1 MRLSVI
7 VPVYNERDSIEK
19 IIDVIKSVPV
29 EKEIIVIDDFSKD
42 GTRDTLKTIKDI
54 KLLFHEKNQGKGS
67 AIRTGIKQASGDI
80 IIIQDADLEYNP
92 NDYTKMLP
100 YFNDKKVQAVFGS
113 RFKGNSTFLLKSRI
127 ANKFLVILTNILY
140 SSHISDMET
149 CYKMV
154 RRNILND
161 LNLTAKRFEIEPEI
175 TSKLL
180 KKKIR
185 IVEIPINYKA
195 RTEGKKIGVK
205 DALTAVTELF
215 KWRFKSIPKN

>member
-19 IIDVIKSVPV
+19 IIDVIKSVPI

-42 GTRDTLKTIKDI
+42 GTRDKLKTINDI
-54 KLLFHEKNQGKGS
+54 ILLLHDKNKGKGS
-67 AIRTGIKQASGDI
+67 AIRTGITQAKGDI
-80 IIIQDADLEYNP
+80 VIIQDADLEYNP
-92 NDYTKMLP
+92 FEYVKMLP
-100 YFNDKKVQAVFGS
+100 LFDNEKIDAVFGS
-113 RFKGNSTFLLKSRI
+113 RFKGNSTFLLHSKI

-140 SSHISDMET
+140 SSKISDMET

-185 IVEIPINYKA
+185 IVEIPIDYQA

-205 DALTAVTELF
+205 DAVTAVKELF
-215 KWRFKSIPKN
+215 KWWL

>member
-1 MRLSVI
+1 MLLSVI
-7 VPVYNERDSIEK
+7 VPVYNEKDSIEK
-19 IIDVIKSVPV
+19 IINVIKSVPV

-42 GTRDTLKTIKDI
+42 GTRDILQNIKNI
-54 KLLFHEKNQGKGS
+54 KVLFHEKNQGKGS

-92 NDYTKMLP
+92 NDYIKMLP
-100 YFNDKKVQAVFGS
+100 YFNDEKVQAVFGS

-127 ANKFLVILTNILY
+127 ANKFLVILTNMLY
-140 SSHISDMET
+140 ASHISDMET

-185 IVEIPINYKA
+185 IVEIPIDYQA

-205 DALTAVTELF
+205 DAVTAVKELF
-215 KWRFKSIPKN
+215 KWWI

>member
-7 VPVYNERDSIEK
+7 VPVYNEKDSIEK
-19 IIDVIKSVPV
+19 IIDVIKSVPI
-29 EKEIIVIDDFSKD
+29 EKEIIVVDDFSKD
-42 GTRDTLKTIKDI
+42 GTRDKLKTIDNI
-54 KLLFHEKNQGKGS
+54 TLLLHDKNKGKGS
-67 AIRTGIKQASGDI
+67 AIRTGITQAKGDI
-80 IIIQDADLEYNP
+80 VIIQDADLEYNP
-92 NDYTKMLP
+92 FEYVKMLP
-100 YFNDKKVQAVFGS
+100 LFDDIRIDAVFGS
-113 RFKGNSTFLLKSRI
+113 RFKGNSTFLLHSKI
-127 ANKFLVILTNILY
+127 ANKFLVILTNMLY
-140 SSHISDMET
+140 ASKISDMET

-185 IVEIPINYKA
+185 IVEIPIDYQA

-205 DALTAVTELF
+205 DAFSAVKELF
-215 KWRFKSIPKN
+215 KWWL

>member
-7 VPVYNERDSIEK
+7 VPVYNEKDSIEK
-19 IIDVIKSVPV
+19 IIDVIKSVPI
-29 EKEIIVIDDFSKD
+29 EKEIIVVDDFSKD
-42 GTRDTLKTIKDI
+42 GTRDTLQNIKDI
-54 KLLFHEKNQGKGS
+54 KLFFHEKNQGKGS

-100 YFNDKKVQAVFGS
+100 YFNDEKVQAVFGS
-113 RFKGNSTFLLKSRI
+113 RFNGNSTFLLKSRI

-140 SSHISDMET
+140 FSHISDMET

-154 RRNILND
+154 RRDILQN

-180 KKKIR
+180 KKKIK
-185 IVEIPINYKA
+185 IVEVPIDYHA
-195 RTEGKKIGVK
+195 RTIGKKIGVK
-205 DALTAVTELF
+205 DAFTAIKELF
-215 KWRFKSIPKN
+215 KWWI